1 MIIVSTKG
9 VFYVI
14 KTIQPTNNQ
23 SYQWIQLEDASV
35 DEINQLV
42 NEFDLPH
49 DFITSSLDTNEI
61 SRLEEHL
68 NKNGDH
74 FTLLVIN
81 YPYVQENEDIRQ
93 RYQTQAISIVYNHE
107 TLITSFQSSFTDIY
121 SYLIDDSKK
130 VTFDSPELIMLEI
143 LRLIAR
149 SYLLFIEDLEEIIM
163 DLEMTVVHRT
173 ENELFFQ
180 LMGINRGLV
189 NFQVAIEQNQ
199 QVIESLHK
207 VVKADDNNADIYSK
221 IHDVL
226 IEQKQAKATI
236 NRLRQYNDK
245 ISDILSNVVNNNLN
259 NIMKVL
265 TVWSIILTIPTII
278 SGIWGMN
285 VPLPGTEN
293 NMSHTLLIVG
303 SGLLM
308 LIVYMLFKKNKWI

>member
-1 MIIVSTKG
+1 M
-9 VFYVI
+9 I

-23 SYQWIQLEDASV
+23 PYQWIQLEDASV

-121 SYLIDDSKK
+121 SYLIDDSNK

-226 IEQKQAKATI
+226 IEQKQAQATI

>member
-1 MIIVSTKG
+1 M
-9 VFYVI
+9 I

>member
-23 SYQWIQLEDASV
+23 PYQWIQLEDASV

-226 IEQKQAKATI
+226 IEQKQAQATI